1 MELNSISGRV
11 VLPHNIVHAEIS
23 IDPVTKSIV
32 SISEINAQKEDG
44 PLIFPGFIDL
54 HVHARE
60 YPRPETADAQAL
72 GRWAAAC
79 KKETF
84 FTAGRAAINGG
95 VTLFAAMPNDP
106 EPPDNP
112 VTYARKIEVSKSSGC
127 PVILFGS
134 VTRSSEPWADIPY
147 KVYLDVEP
155 SAVSFTK
162 WSDLE
167 TALSRYPGR
176 RIFFHAEDPEILDKL
191 RGQKARWKI
200 RPPEAEVSA
209 VRKILE
215 LTAKFGLHTHVCHV
229 STEKTVRMIQD
240 CNRMSSDKVSCEVTP
255 HHLFFSIQD
264 SRVLSA
270 QSGNVPKS
278 EFLECNPPLRSEA
291 DRRFLLNALKEGTV
305 DILASDHAP
314 HTLEDKRQGAPGM
327 PHLDTLGAFAGWLIN
342 ECGFSVQ
349 RVAQV
354 LSTAPAELLRND
366 LNRPHGVI
374 EPAATASF
382 TLLDLSGTT
391 LIQGDTI
398 KDRGPLETLCRWSP
412 FDSIPLPATVQ
423 GTIVRGKQYRDWPL
437 GTADFPLS
445 APFTGGDL
453 GEGD

>member
-32 SISEINAQKEDG
+32 SISEVNAQKEDG
-44 PLIFPGFIDL
+44 ALIFPGFIDL

-60 YPRPETADAQAL
+60 YPRPESADSQSL
-72 GRWAAAC
+72 ERWAAVC

-84 FTAGRAAINGG
+84 LTAGRAAINGG

-106 EPPDNP
+106 TSPDNP
-112 VTYARKIEVSKSSGC
+112 VTYARKIDVSKSSAC

-134 VTRSSEPWADIPY
+134 MTKSSEPWADIPY
-147 KVYLDVEP
+147 KVYLDVDP
-155 SAVSFTK
+155 SVVSFTK

-167 TALSRYPGR
+167 TALSRYEGHR
-176 RIFFHAEDPEILDKL
+176 VFFHAEDPEILNKL
-191 RGQKARWKI
+191 RGQGARWRT

-215 LTAKFGLHTHVCHV
+215 LTAKLGLHTHVCHV
-229 STEKTVRMIQD
+229 STQEAALAIQD
-240 CNRMSSDKVSCEVTP
+240 YNLMSSGKVSCEVTP

-264 SRVLSA
+264 GRVLSA
-270 QSGNVPKS
+270 QSGNVPRS

-291 DRRFLLNALKEGTV
+291 DRRFLLDALKEGTV
-305 DILASDHAP
+305 DLLASDHAP
-314 HTLEDKRQGAPGM
+314 HTADDKRQGAPGM

-354 LSTAPAELLRND
+354 LSTAPAELLRKD

-374 EPAATASF
+374 EPSAMASF
-382 TLLDLSGTT
+382 TLLDLSRTT

-398 KDRGPLETLCRWSP
+398 KDRGALETLCRWSP
-412 FDSIPLPATVQ
+412 FDSIPLPARVQ
-423 GTIVRGKQYRDWPL
+423 GTIVRGKQYL
-437 GTADFPLS
+437 F
-445 APFTGGDL
+445 
-453 GEGD
+453 